1 MRNLRTLDLQILL
14 FDALPLSLETLS
26 NSFSM
31 VIVFIASSTL
41 SRIIRMVFLL
51 LTSIYI
57 SHRPSDSALRCSTT
71 EY

>member
-31 VIVFIASSTL
+31 MIVFIASSTL

-51 LTSIYI
+51 LIYIYI
-57 SHRPSDSALRCSTT
+57 SHNVNESPQGI
-71 EY
+71 EP

>member
-26 NSFSM
+26 NSFGM

-51 LTSIYI
+51 LISIYI
-57 SHRPSDSALRCSTT
+57 SHNVNESP
-71 EY
+71 

>member
-14 FDALPLSLETLS
+14 FDALPLSLETLF

-57 SHRPSDSALRCSTT
+57 SHNVNESP
-71 EY
+71 

>member
-14 FDALPLSLETLS
+14 FDALPPSLETLS

-57 SHRPSDSALRCSTT
+57 SHNVNESP
-71 EY
+71 

>member
-57 SHRPSDSALRCSTT
+57 SHNVNESP
-71 EY
+71 

>member
-14 FDALPLSLETLS
+14 FDALPLSLETQS

-57 SHRPSDSALRCSTT
+57 SHNVNESP
-71 EY
+71 

>member
-31 VIVFIASSTL
+31 VIVFIASITL

-51 LTSIYI
+51 LISISI
-57 SHRPSDSALRCSTT
+57 M
-71 EY
+71 

>member
-26 NSFSM
+26 NSFGM

-57 SHRPSDSALRCSTT
+57 SHNVNESP
-71 EY
+71 

>member
-51 LTSIYI
+51 LIYIYI
-57 SHRPSDSALRCSTT
+57 SHNVNESP
-71 EY
+71 

>member
-1 MRNLRTLDLQILL
+1 MKNLRTLDLQILL

-51 LTSIYI
+51 LISIYI
-57 SHRPSDSALRCSTT
+57 SHNVNESP
-71 EY
+71 

>member
-51 LTSIYI
+51 LISIYI
-57 SHRPSDSALRCSTT
+57 SHNVNESP
-71 EY
+71 

>member
-51 LTSIYI
+51 LISIYV
-57 SHRPSDSALRCSTT
+57 SHNVNESP
-71 EY
+71 

>member
-41 SRIIRMVFLL
+41 SRIIRIVFLL

-57 SHRPSDSALRCSTT
+57 SHNVNESP
-71 EY
+71 

>member
-14 FDALPLSLETLS
+14 FDALPLNLETLS
-26 NSFSM
+26 NSFRM

-57 SHRPSDSALRCSTT
+57 SHNVNESP
-71 EY
+71 

>member
-1 MRNLRTLDLQILL
+1 MRNLRTLDLQILF

-51 LTSIYI
+51 LISIYI
-57 SHRPSDSALRCSTT
+57 SHNVNESP
-71 EY
+71 

>member
-1 MRNLRTLDLQILL
+1 MRYRTLDLQILL
-14 FDALPLSLETLS
+14 FDALPLSIETLS

-51 LTSIYI
+51 LISIYI
-57 SHRPSDSALRCSTT
+57 SHNVNESPRGIEP
-71 EY
+71 

>member
-1 MRNLRTLDLQILL
+1 MRNLRTLDLHILL

-51 LTSIYI
+51 LISIYI
-57 SHRPSDSALRCSTT
+57 SHNVNESP
-71 EY
+71 

>member
-1 MRNLRTLDLQILL
+1 MKNLRTLDLQILL

-31 VIVFIASSTL
+31 VIVFIESSTL

-51 LTSIYI
+51 LISIYI
-57 SHRPSDSALRCSTT
+57 SHNVNESP
-71 EY
+71 

>member
-14 FDALPLSLETLS
+14 FDALPLSLESLS

-57 SHRPSDSALRCSTT
+57 SHNVNESP
-71 EY
+71 